1 MRLWQGI
8 YRPVDVIRDRPDVQ
22 DRLNAL
28 AITPLTSTPEE
39 LEKFI
44 PAEIEKWAK
53 VVKDAGI
60 EPQ

>member
-1 MRLWQGI
+1 MPYLK
-8 YRPVDVIRDRPDVQ
+8 RPDVQ

-28 AITPLTSTPEE
+28 AIDAAAPARRTSWRNSSRPRS
-39 LEKFI
+39 
-44 PAEIEKWAK
+44 PNGRK